1 MKRYRTASTIITD
14 AVLCF
19 FVGVSSV
26 LCLLPLL
33 NTLAQSF
40 SSAAAVDAGWVTFW
54 PVQFSL
60 KAYQTL
66 LKEQSFFTAFGVSVL
81 RVIVGGSINMLFIIL
96 MSYPLSKEK
105 NVFPQRTFYVAVM
118 LFTMLFSGGLVP
130 WYLTIRNMNLLD
142 KFWALV
148 VPGAVGVYNV
158 ILMMNFFRGIPHEL
172 EEAALVDGA
181 GPIRTL
187 VSIYL
192 PISTAGLATVAL
204 FCCIGHWNSYL
215 DGIILINT
223 PGKMPLQSYVQQFV
237 VNMDS
242 GKTKSLEELQRLM
255 KLNNRTL
262 NAAKLFITMVPILVI
277 YPFLQRFFTK
287 GLVLG
292 AVKG

>member
-1 MKRYRTASTIITD
+1 MKRYRTTSTIFTD
-14 AVLCF
+14 AFLCF
-19 FVGVSSV
+19 FVFVSSV

-105 NVFPQRTFYVAVM
+105 KIFPQRTFYVAVM

-130 WYLTIRNMNLLD
+130 WYLTVRNLKLLD

-148 VPGAVGVYNV
+148 IPGAVGVYNV

-223 PGKMPLQSYVQQFV
+223 PSKMPLQSYVQQFV

-262 NAAKLFITMVPILVI
+262 NAAKLFITMIPILVV
-277 YPFLQRFFTK
+277 YPFLQRYFTK